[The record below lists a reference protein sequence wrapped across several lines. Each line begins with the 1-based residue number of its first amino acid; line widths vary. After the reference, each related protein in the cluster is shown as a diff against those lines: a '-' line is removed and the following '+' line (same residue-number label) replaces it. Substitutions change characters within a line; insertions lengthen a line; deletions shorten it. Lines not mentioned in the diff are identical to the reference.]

1 MLASSGFQVDQA
13 SPVNSTL
20 TSLGAVVKKI
30 TTRKLLLSLEL
41 MIGLNSR
48 RTRFVRYSAQ
58 ISRR

>member
-1 MLASSGFQVDQA
+1 MLASSGLQVDQA

-48 RTRFVRYSAQ
+48 RNRFVRY
-58 ISRR
+58 